1 MSSNKYL
8 QKSRGGNNNNNN
20 NNGRNNNG
28 RNNNGSSTPRI
39 ENSVNTGNTDM
50 DGPTAEQLAHLDN
63 GRNNNGRNNNGSSIP
78 RSENS
83 VNTAEQLAHL
93 DNGRN
98 NNGSSTPRSVNSVN
112 SVNTCST
119 DWGGP
124 TDEQLAHLD
133 GPTAEQQAHLDN
145 WNKPNGLSFVKQ
157 NDRVLGKGDQGS
169 VQKITLTETLILNNG
184 ATVLESGE
192 DMAIKFIK
200 KSNFEMNENGLL
212 DFTESKEALEREYL
226 LLSPLLRNCNYSHKN
241 IMNIYN
247 YYNYPMEN
255 GDEIV
260 FILLEYLN
268 GESLETEFKE
278 IEENDFIIDTN
289 IAGGKKI
296 RLRNFNSFSGDV
308 SLNIDDF
315 KNIFIQC
322 IRGLKYLHTNE
333 IIHRDIKPDNIM
345 ICRNAGGVTAKIIDF
360 GHACKIS
367 DDQENTCSCKPD
379 IYGTPLY
386 ILNNRSFDRKYLDIY
401 SLAIIGLRYFFP
413 GIINPRYTRGEYLDL
428 FDVFKLRLLAEDSGN
443 FNIFSIYDESEFL
456 ERITPL
462 IKLIIEMLSKDRNL
476 IINPDNPL
484 NSVNANGIL
493 FKQVNV
499 PGNAAANAPA
509 IVPGNVPVNAHENEN
524 DGGANAP
531 PIKNTNVRSGGK
543 KTYF

>member
-1 MSSNKYL
+1 MNVIKSKGGYFYKIYKNGKKKRISKDEYIKIIKKNKTKNLTKKMSSNKYL

-50 DGPTAEQLAHLDN
+50 DGP
-63 GRNNNGRNNNGSSIP
+63 
-78 RSENS
+78 
-83 VNTAEQLAHL
+83 TAEQLAHL

-333 IIHRDIKPDNIM
+333 IIHRDIKSDNI
-345 ICRNAGGVTAKIIDF
+345 
-360 GHACKIS
+360 
-367 DDQENTCSCKPD
+367 
-379 IYGTPLY
+379 L
-386 ILNNRSFDRKYLDIY
+386 
-401 SLAIIGLRYFFP
+401 
-413 GIINPRYTRGEYLDL
+413 
-428 FDVFKLRLLAEDSGN
+428 
-443 FNIFSIYDESEFL
+443 
-456 ERITPL
+456 
-462 IKLIIEMLSKDRNL
+462 
-476 IINPDNPL
+476 
-484 NSVNANGIL
+484 VN
-493 FKQVNV
+493 
-499 PGNAAANAPA
+499 
-509 IVPGNVPVNAHENEN
+509 E
-524 DGGANAP
+524 
-531 PIKNTNVRSGGK
+531 
-543 KTYF
+543 